1 MRRGYETTDAD
12 TYKLLLEKA
21 KEMRKMPTEAESL
34 IWKYLATNKTGF
46 HFRRQ
51 HPICGYIPDFVCI
64 KKRLIVE
71 IDGGY
76 HFEEEQPKIDAERTK
91 WLNNNGY
98 KVIRFTNQEVMG
110 NTKYVLDQIK
120 AELEA
125 PNTECPPFGRDRV
138 GVTIVKVGGAVV
150 EDAEQLSQLLK
161 DFSAI
166 EGRKVLVHGGGR
178 RATKVAAA
186 LGIESKMVNG
196 RRITDADMLEVVTMV
211 YGGLVNKNIVAR
223 LQAQGINALGLTGAD
238 MNVIRSHK
246 RPVKDGVDFGFV
258 GDVDEADGEMLQTLI
273 EEGVTPVMAPL
284 THDGKG
290 NLLNTNA
297 DTIAA
302 ETAKAL
308 ADYYDV
314 TLIYSFEKKGVL
326 RNPDDDNSVIP
337 VITREDFQ
345 RYVADGTV
353 AGGMIPKLENAFDA
367 IDAGVSRVIITLAT
381 AIDGK
386 HGTVIK

>member
-1 MRRGYETTDAD
+1 M
-12 TYKLLLEKA
+12 A
-21 KEMRKMPTEAESL
+21 KEKQGLT
-34 IWKYLATNKTGF
+34 
-46 HFRRQ
+46 
-51 HPICGYIPDFVCI
+51 V
-64 KKRLIVE
+64 
-71 IDGGY
+71 
-76 HFEEEQPKIDAERTK
+76 
-91 WLNNNGY
+91 
-98 KVIRFTNQEVMG
+98 
-110 NTKYVLDQIK
+110 
-120 AELEA
+120 
-125 PNTECPPFGRDRV
+125 
-138 GVTIVKVGGAVV
+138 VKVGGAVV

-186 LGIESKMVNG
+186 LGIETKMVNG
-196 RRITDADMLEVVTMV
+196 RRVTDADMLEVVTMV
-211 YGGLVNKNIVAR
+211 YGGLVNKNLVAR

-246 RPVKDGVDFGFV
+246 RPVKDGVDFGYV
-258 GDVDEADGEMLQTLI
+258 GDVDEANSKTLNTLI
-273 EEGVTPVMAPL
+273 ELGFTPVMAPL

-326 RNPDDDNSVIP
+326 RNPNDDDSVIP

-345 RYVADGTV
+345 RYVADGTIT
-353 AGGMIPKLENAFDA
+353 GGMIPKLENAFDA
-367 IDAGVSRVIITLAT
+367 IDSGVSRVIITLAR

-386 HGTVIK
+386 SGTTICP